1 MEIYGDNLNEFYRRR
16 QANPTDEQSKKALTA
31 RELLIEQFFLPF
43 FVTYLRD
50 LKIDAFTIMA
60 TPELAAI
67 LAEMKVGVTALGQ
80 YDLAK
85 ITKE

>member
-1 MEIYGDNLNEFYRRR
+1 
-16 QANPTDEQSKKALTA
+16 LTA

-43 FVTYLRD
+43 FITYLRD

-67 LAEMKVGVTALGQ
+67 LAEMKVGVTA
-80 YDLAK
+80 
-85 ITKE
+85 